1 MPRVPQ
7 LDNFGVQPNQLP
19 GVQVRAVAPR
29 VDPGQQLQQFGQQV
43 ERAGARVTDF
53 ENEEIKLANQLR
65 VDDALNRA
73 LEVENRLAYDPQA
86 GFTSQRGLSALER
99 ESGKPLADEYTEAL
113 GKEYESIAGTLGND
127 WQRQQFAMNTQKR
140 AAQFRAAAMRHESQE
155 FRTYALSVRE
165 GTIANRMNQIG
176 LNYNNPEVID
186 EAVTSIRAA
195 THDMARLQ
203 GKSAEWTEMQAR
215 RMTSNAH
222 KLAFATA
229 IEKNDITFADDYLKK
244 YGNDMEADDL
254 LQARGLITKEMD
266 LRVGVGAATAVMGKV
281 APRIVTSDFDR
292 LVNITMATES
302 GGRRFGPD
310 GQLLTSPKGAKGEMQ
325 VMDAT
330 NLSPGYGVKPA
341 RDDSP
346 EERARVGRDYLAAMV
361 REYDG
366 DLAKAWAAYN
376 AGPGTVQKAVRDA
389 EAMVKMNQRDPSLPA
404 PKSWLELMP
413 QETRDYV
420 ERNTRAY
427 GAGQGQSAKPS
438 MAEIEAELQRDP
450 QLAGNPARLKAARD
464 EVTRQYDAI
473 ESARKQREEEGVA
486 GAMRELVANGGDFK
500 SLTATQRAMI
510 PAEKLDNVMGF
521 ADRIRK
527 GDDRTSEALYQKL
540 ATDQAYLSGLSDNA
554 FYALRRELSESDFK
568 HFSQER
574 AKLTGKAPTN
584 GNSPQDLNTAAIKDG
599 VNLRLQQLGLD
610 PTPKDGSK
618 DAQRVGAVRQFI
630 NTYVATAQREAG
642 KKFNDVELAQ
652 HLDTLFAKN
661 ATLRGYFSDSSGPML
676 SMKAGDIPGAA
687 RDKLRA
693 SFKLRGV
700 DDPTEAQLLNAY
712 WTAQASAR

>member
-19 GVQVRAVAPR
+19 GGQVRAVAPR
-29 VDPGQQLQQFGQQV
+29 VDPGQQLQQFGQQL
-43 ERAGARVTDF
+43 ERTGARVMDF
-53 ENEEIKLANQLR
+53 ENEELKLANQLR
-65 VDDALNRA
+65 VDDALNKA
-73 LEVENRLAYDPQA
+73 LEIENRLAYDPQA

-113 GKEYESIAGTLGND
+113 GKEYESISGTLGND
-127 WQRQQFAMNTQKR
+127 WQRQQFAANTQKR

-155 FRTYALSVRE
+155 FKTYALSVRE

-222 KLAFATA
+222 KLALGTA

-244 YGNDMEADDL
+244 YGKDMEADDL

-266 LRVGVGAATAVMGKV
+266 LRVGVSTATAVMGKV

-292 LVNITMATES
+292 IVNITMATEA
-302 GGRRFGPD
+302 GGRRYGPD

-330 NLSPGYGVKPA
+330 NGNPGYGVKPA

-376 AGPGTVQKAVRDA
+376 AGPGTVQKAMRES
-389 EAMVKMNQRDPSLPA
+389 EAMVKMSQRDPSLPA

-464 EVTRQYDAI
+464 EVKRQYDAI

-510 PAEKLDNVMGF
+510 PAEKLDNVMSF

-568 HFSQER
+568 HFASER
-574 AKLTGKAPTN
+574 AKLTGRAPTN